1 MDIRTIHDPL
11 HGSIKIDGAFLEILD
26 RHEMQRLRYVKQLGS
41 GNMVFPGANHS
52 RFEHSLGV
60 YHLAGRMAD
69 SIGLSKEDSLT
80 VRAAGLL
87 HDVCHTPFS
96 HTTEEIVEYHTGMDH
111 MDVAEKLIKGEIRT
125 CRERDDD
132 LFGSLEPISKI
143 LENNGISSDK
153 VCDLIKYPESKEEGL
168 EAFDNETR
176 TSYFRSKDY
185 THQIIH
191 GPVDADQMDYL
202 MRDAHYTGVTHGAI
216 DIERLL
222 NTMKVHNERIMIEK
236 SGTTAAEGLM
246 VARSLMFSSV
256 YFHRTVRIIKMMQ
269 MKAIE
274 ESSLDVR
281 DIYLWND
288 SELMDYLISDGGKA
302 SEIAR
307 CVQNRIL
314 YKKAVTKFSEDTSE
328 ELSQRLSEYTDYKS
342 RKELEREIADK
353 AGVHLS
359 EVIVEI
365 PPTSILLSKM
375 NIGKTDVTILDPEGK
390 VRSLSRSSSI
400 AKALQSRDPYGWT
413 LLVASPVKVSDAV
426 MKATTKVLDL

>member
-11 HGSIKIDGAFLEILD
+11 HGSIKIGGAFLEILD

-69 SIGLSKEDSLT
+69 AIGLSKEDSLT

-132 LFGSLEPISKI
+132 LFGSLEPISEI

-353 AGVHLS
+353 AGVPLS

>member
-11 HGSIKIDGAFLEILD
+11 HGSIKIGGAFLEILD

-69 SIGLSKEDSLT
+69 AIGLSKEDSLT

-132 LFGSLEPISKI
+132 LFGSLEPISEI

-288 SELMDYLISDGGKA
+288 SELMDFLISDGGKA

-353 AGVHLS
+353 AGVPLS